1 MKDPFTSD
9 KDRFLVLGSKC
20 SLCSRLVCVG
30 PVGKLRGLGLPPLPP
45 SLLVA
50 GTPHMIVGKVT
61 CEPFPRTA

>member
-30 PVGKLRGLGLPPLPP
+30 PVGKLRGLGLPSLPP

-50 GTPHMIVGKVT
+50 GTPHMIVGKVA